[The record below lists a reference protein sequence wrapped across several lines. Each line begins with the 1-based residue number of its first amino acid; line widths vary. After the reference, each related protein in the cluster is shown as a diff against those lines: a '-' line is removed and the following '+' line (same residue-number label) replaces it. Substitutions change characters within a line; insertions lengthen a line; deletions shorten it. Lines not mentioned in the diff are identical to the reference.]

1 MLRPILVLCLPAI
14 GDFIRCHSAIQ
25 ILAEKF
31 PGHPIDVA
39 TSPLAAPLARL
50 MPHIRK
56 AWIVEKHWR
65 PGLKERAALAREI
78 RKEDYQAAY
87 MLTSSTK
94 AALVPWL
101 AGIPERIG
109 YPREFQFGIINRLPA
124 GWPKSFLAF
133 GPRKTR
139 LYEQVCAITMLGE
152 KPGDGVR
159 LPAPQMAVS
168 AEELSDWRARHGID
182 PARPAL
188 ALYTSAFSNFRS
200 WPAERFISVAK
211 DHARRGWSV
220 WLIGGPRERE
230 AAAQIRVALPEAVDF
245 TSTPQL
251 TDAMCQIAASTAFLG
266 VDGGLCHAAAALG
279 VPCVL
284 IFGSNRS
291 YETGPVNDH
300 VRYLDPPSSAP
311 SWVRDTRVV
320 GDVLYAVSEA
330 DVVAQPSR
338 DQKA

>member
-1 MLRPILVLCLPAI
+1 VRPILVFCLPAI
-14 GDFIRCHSAIQ
+14 GDFIRCHSAIEV
-25 ILAEKF
+25 LAEKF
-31 PGHPIDVA
+31 PGCPIDVT
-39 TSPLAAPLARL
+39 TSALAAPLARL
-50 MPHIRK
+50 MPYIRK
-56 AWIVEKHWR
+56 TWIVEKHWR
-65 PGLKERAALAREI
+65 PGLKQRARLAREL

-124 GWPKSFLAF
+124 GWLKSFVAF

-139 LYEQVCAITMLGE
+139 LFEQVCTIAMRGE
-152 KPGDGVR
+152 KPADGMR

-168 AEELSDWRARHGID
+168 ADELSDWRARHDID
-182 PARPAL
+182 PARPVL

-211 DHARRGWSV
+211 DHVRRGWSV
-220 WLIGGPRERE
+220 WLVGGPRERE
-230 AAAQIRVALPEAVDF
+230 AAAQVQAALPEVVDF

-251 TDAMCQIAASTAFLG
+251 VDAMCQIAASTVFLG

-279 VPCVL
+279 GPCVL

-300 VRYLDPPSSAP
+300 VRYLEPPISTP
-311 SWVRDTRVV
+311 SWVYDTR
-320 GDVLYAVSEA
+320 GVSEERVLAALA
-330 DVVAQPSR
+330 DAVAQTR
-338 DQKA
+338 RWQGA